1 MSDPEAGD
9 LEALLADAEESLENV
24 TDSLGGV
31 KAVDELDDETLE
43 TILGDV
49 ETLTQVATAVESL
62 LETLEFSEL
71 PDAVDMDEVLEAL
84 EIGEVPAVVAD
95 DETGATELVDFTQLF
110 RAIDLLS
117 AWDATELGEL
127 WEGKR
132 ELEDAVDD
140 LGDGD
145 DAGLVED
152 AVTDVAGDDSLIG
165 DDDGGMLEEIDAGDA
180 KEALGKPDPA
190 TDPEAYQVF
199 IQEQA
204 MEGIDAFRAALLET
218 HEKFERLVEY
228 NRERM
233 RRTDT
238 SASSRNPTAA
248 STMPTQ
254 RAAVGSGVKHTTVP
268 QDVRLSTAPSRKRIY
283 GQRFELERERRRSE
297 NERERR
303 RSENERAT
311 NEGSENE

>member
-1 MSDPEAGD
+1 MSETTPDDFE
-9 LEALLADAEESLENV
+9 ELLTNAEECLENV
-24 TDSLGGV
+24 EDCLGGV
-31 KAVDELDDETLE
+31 DSIEELDDETLE
-43 TILGDV
+43 TVLGDV
-49 ETLTQVATAVESL
+49 ETLTQVATAVENL
-62 LETLEFSEL
+62 LETLEFDDL
-71 PDAVDMDEVLEAL
+71 PDAVDGDELLEAL
-84 EIGEVPAVVAD
+84 EVGEVPAVIAD
-95 DETGATELVDFTQLF
+95 DETGASDLVDFTQLF

-132 ELEDAVDD
+132 ELEDAIDD
-140 LGDGD
+140 LGDGE

-152 AVTDVAGDDSLIG
+152 AVTDIAGDDSLVG
-165 DDDGGMLEEIDAGDA
+165 DDDGGMLETDLDASDV
-180 KEALGKPDPA
+180 KEVLGKPDPEE
-190 TDPEAYQVF
+190 DPEAYQVF

-283 GQRFELERERRRSE
+283 GQRFEREREKQRSE
-297 NERERR
+297 TERSKTED
-303 RSENERAT
+303 SEND
-311 NEGSENE
+311 

>member
-1 MSDPEAGD
+1 MLSMSETTSDD
-9 LEALLADAEESLENV
+9 LEELLTDAEECLENV
-24 TDSLGGV
+24 EDCLGGV
-31 KAVDELDDETLE
+31 ESIEELDDETLE
-43 TILGDV
+43 TVLGDV
-49 ETLTQVATAVESL
+49 ETLTQVATAVENL
-62 LETLEFSEL
+62 LETLDFGDL
-71 PDAVDMDEVLEAL
+71 PDAVDGDELLEAL
-84 EIGEVPAVVAD
+84 EVGEVPAVIAD
-95 DETGATELVDFTQLF
+95 DETGASDLVDFTQLF

-140 LGDGD
+140 LGDGE
-145 DAGLVED
+145 DAGLLEG
-152 AVTDVAGDDSLIG
+152 AVPDVAGDDSLVG
-165 DDDGGMLEEIDAGDA
+165 DDEELLETDLDASDV
-180 KEALGKPDPA
+180 KEALGKPDPEE
-190 TDPEAYQVF
+190 DPEAYQVF

-283 GQRFELERERRRSE
+283 GQRFEREREKQRSE
-297 NERERR
+297 TQRPNPEE
-303 RSENERAT
+303 SEND
-311 NEGSENE
+311 